1 MKKKTE
7 LLAPAGNM
15 ESVYAAINGGA
26 DAIYLGGKNF
36 NARQNAGNLTAE
48 QMRQVVSLAK
58 ATGKKIYIVLNT
70 LIKESEWQAVKAEVA
85 FYHELSVDGLIV
97 QDLGLI
103 DWILSFYPEINLQ
116 TSTQLTIYGREG
128 VRFFESLGIT
138 RVVLPREMPLAELVR
153 IKEKSSVE
161 LKIFIH
167 GALCYAYSGQ
177 CLMSSQIGGRS
188 GNRGLCAQ
196 PCRKIYTLLNEQNQ
210 EIKKGYLLSPK
221 DLNTLNDLEAIVA
234 TGVDALKIEG
244 RMKTPEYV
252 YGVTRAY
259 RQGLDQIAAGSKVHV
274 DDQEV
279 MQVFNRDFTAGHLM
293 GDINILNPL
302 VGKNRGIRIGYVGK
316 TKKVSKAYYNLPIKL
331 DKGVNIAVGDGLSFG
346 HAGAVGS
353 RVDRIFL
360 PNGQSLNQ
368 SAGHQEILIPVK
380 GSFKDGMPVYRNF
393 DAGLMKRLRKAALTE
408 IEMPDQEIGM
418 IVKIMADAYPQ
429 VQVFNQERRI
439 LFSGSQI
446 PQPAQKNPLTVD
458 LIKGQMSRL
467 GGSGLVLKNIEVTCQ
482 DGLFLSKSQL
492 NTLRNESIAAFSQQ
506 TKEISIRPEKDI
518 SPISKAVVMPKI
530 SIQFEE
536 MPDDLYLTEL
546 LSDLEGDEDL
556 ELVLPLS
563 LDQHDQKVFDIS
575 RKLKKAD
582 INILY
587 SLPQIMDDQQK
598 EMLATFRDSGDL
610 NDLADGLLLANFE
623 ALELLKDRGYNLQ
636 ADASFNVFNS
646 RAVAALQ
653 KWGIQSLVCSPELND
668 QEIKK
673 IGEKGPLPIVLGVYG
688 HQQLMISKKCPFA
701 CENCRGDCQ
710 QNKSGTL
717 VDERGFSFPVRRDQK
732 GLIHIYNGDC
742 LLLSDPPKEKDGI
755 STWRIRIFNEEV
767 ATIKKVYNYYR
778 KLMNEERVLE
788 PQLAKKVTR
797 GSFKRGVK

>member
-1 MKKKTE
+1 MKKKPE

-221 DLNTLNDLEAIVA
+221 DLNTLNDLEDIVA
-234 TGVDALKIEG
+234 TGVDSLKIEG

-259 RQGLDQIAAGSKVHV
+259 RQGLDQIAAGSKVQV

-302 VGKNRGIRIGYVGK
+302 VGKNRGIRIGCVGK
-316 TKKVSKAYYNLPIKL
+316 TKKASKAYYNLPIEL
-331 DKGVNIAVGDGLSFG
+331 DKGVSIAVGDGLSFG
-346 HAGAVGS
+346 HAGTAGS

-360 PNGQSLNQ
+360 SDGQSLEQ
-368 SAGHQEILIPVK
+368 STGHQEILIPVK
-380 GSFKDGMPVYRNF
+380 GNFKEGMPVYRNF
-393 DAGLMKRLRKAALTE
+393 DAGLMKRLREAALTE
-408 IEMPDQEIGM
+408 IEIPDQEVGM
-418 IVKIMADAYPQ
+418 IVTIMADACPQ
-429 VQVFNQERRI
+429 VQVFNQDRCI

-467 GGSGLVLKNIEVTCQ
+467 GGSGFVLKSIEVSCQ

-492 NTLRNESIAAFSQQ
+492 NTLRNESIAAFSQK
-506 TKEISIRPEKDI
+506 TKETSVKLEKDI
-518 SPISKAVVMPKI
+518 SPICKAVLMPKI

-563 LDQHDQKVFDIS
+563 LDQRDQKVFDIS
-575 RKLKKAD
+575 RNLKKTG
-582 INILY
+582 INL
-587 SLPQIMDDQQK
+587 S
-598 EMLATFRDSGDL
+598 
-610 NDLADGLLLANFE
+610 
-623 ALELLKDRGYNLQ
+623 
-636 ADASFNVFNS
+636 
-646 RAVAALQ
+646 
-653 KWGIQSLVCSPELND
+653 
-668 QEIKK
+668 
-673 IGEKGPLPIVLGVYG
+673 
-688 HQQLMISKKCPFA
+688 
-701 CENCRGDCQ
+701 
-710 QNKSGTL
+710 
-717 VDERGFSFPVRRDQK
+717 
-732 GLIHIYNGDC
+732 LIHI
-742 LLLSDPPKEKDGI
+742 
-755 STWRIRIFNEEV
+755 
-767 ATIKKVYNYYR
+767 
-778 KLMNEERVLE
+778 
-788 PQLAKKVTR
+788 
-797 GSFKRGVK
+797 